1 MSINEIKDFIFEN
14 YYKWIGL
21 SKGSY
26 YLMKHLKKKKL
37 FLLRNKLIENIPDPH
52 NGKQQYQPFI
62 LMKNRKSVQQLKI
75 ISYQPRTFQN
85 PEIVDKK

>member
-1 MSINEIKDFIFEN
+1 M
-14 YYKWIGL
+14 
-21 SKGSY
+21 
-26 YLMKHLKKKKL
+26 
-37 FLLRNKLIENIPDPH
+37 LRNKLIENIPDPH